1 MNDSTS
7 VSARVLDY
15 YYTRVIGVLILEGFF
30 MSEVTL
36 DAVGHAIASYYDP
49 HLKEDLVSADVVK
62 DIEVVEGDVLVDLSF
77 GFPVKRYK
85 SLVQQEL
92 QGQISE
98 VPGVKG
104 VRVDVGWKTT
114 SHKVQ
119 SGKKPF
125 PSIANIILVASGKGG
140 VGKTTATANLATS
153 LAYEGAKVGVL
164 DADIYS
170 PCIAHAFGIVNRKGG
185 DLQAEVMEPVSC
197 FGVKISSIGNMVA
210 ADVPM
215 LWGGGHVTKAI
226 DQLMFRTSW
235 GELDY
240 LLIDLPAGSG
250 DIHKAIFKY
259 IPISG
264 AVIVTTPQ
272 DLAVQSAVRTIQML
286 KMSGVTTIG
295 MIENMAVSTC
305 PSCSN
310 HQAIFG
316 ESGGQ
321 KLAKKYGID
330 IVGSLPLNI
339 RLRQDIDNGRPTV
352 IADPCGQL
360 ARVYREIAVNMMAT
374 LSKQPSHM

>member
-1 MNDSTS
+1 
-7 VSARVLDY
+7 
-15 YYTRVIGVLILEGFF
+15 

-62 DIEVVEGDVLVDLSF
+62 DIEVAEGDVLVDLSF
-77 GFPVKRYK
+77 GFPVKRYM

-119 SGKKPF
+119 NGKTPF

-140 VGKTTATANLATS
+140 VGRTTATANLAVS

-170 PCIAHAFGIVNRKGG
+170 PCIAHAFGAVNKNGG
-185 DLQAEVMEPVSC
+185 DLQAEVMEPISSC
-197 FGVKISSIGNMVA
+197 GVKISSIGNMVA
-210 ADVPM
+210 SDVPM
-215 LWGGGHVTKAI
+215 LWGGGHVTRAVE
-226 DQLMFRTSW
+226 QLMFHTDW

-250 DIHKAIFKY
+250 DIHKTILKD

-264 AVIVTTPQ
+264 AVVVTTPQ
-272 DLAVQSAVRTIQML
+272 ELAVQSAVRTVQML

-295 MIENMAVSTC
+295 LIENMTVSAC
-305 PSCSN
+305 SACSN
-310 HQAIFG
+310 TEAVFG

-330 IVGSLPLNI
+330 IIGSLPLNI
-339 RLRQDIDNGRPTV
+339 RLRQDIDSGRPTV
-352 IADPCGQL
+352 IAEPCGQL
-360 ARVYREIAVNMMAT
+360 ARIYREIAVNMMAT
-374 LSKQPSHM
+374 LSKQPFHT

>member
-1 MNDSTS
+1 
-7 VSARVLDY
+7 
-15 YYTRVIGVLILEGFF
+15 
-30 MSEVTL
+30 MSELTL

-49 HLKEDLVSADVVK
+49 HLKEDLISADVVK
-62 DIEVVEGDVLVDLSF
+62 DIDVDDGVVSVNLNF
-77 GFPVKRYK
+77 GFPVKRYMN
-85 SLVQQEL
+85 LVQQEL
-92 QGQISE
+92 EGQIAE
-98 VPGVKG
+98 LTGVKG
-104 VRVDVGWKTT
+104 VNIDVGWQTT

-119 SGKKPF
+119 PGKKTF
-125 PSIANIILVASGKGG
+125 PTIANVILVASGKGG
-140 VGKTTATANLATS
+140 VGRTTATANLAIS

-170 PCIAHAFGIVNRKGG
+170 PCIAHAFGVVHKNGG
-185 DLQAEVMEPVSC
+185 DLQADVMEPVSC
-197 FGVKISSIGNMVA
+197 FGVKVATIGNMVA

-226 DQLMFRTSW
+226 EQLMFHTNW
-235 GELDY
+235 GTLDY

-272 DLAVQSAVRTIQML
+272 ELAVQSAVRTIQML

-295 MIENMAVSTC
+295 MIENMAVSAC

-310 HQAIFG
+310 HEAIFG

-330 IVGSLPLNI
+330 IIGSLPLNI

-352 IADPCGQL
+352 IAEPCGQL
-360 ARVYREIAVNMMAT
+360 ARIYREIAVNMMAK
-374 LSKQPSHM
+374 LSKQPFHT